1 MRILFG
7 NHCPKLRMGK
17 AHHLI
22 TTRLQQGSQLFENL
36 PKFPS
41 VRRDV
46 ALLVD
51 RNESYQNLEEII
63 TQTGRGLLQNTFL
76 FDVYEGDKLP
86 SDKKS
91 YAIGMIFQDANK
103 TLNDKAVDKMVS
115 KILDQLNKR
124 AGAVL
129 RQ

>member
-1 MRILFG
+1 
-7 NHCPKLRMGK
+7 
-17 AHHLI
+17 
-22 TTRLQQGSQLFENL
+22 
-36 PKFPS
+36 
-41 VRRDV
+41 VRRDL

-51 RNESYQNLEEII
+51 RNETFANLEQII
-63 TQTGRGLLQNTFL
+63 SQTGKGLLRHSFL

-86 SDKKS
+86 GDKKS

-103 TLNDKAVDKMVS
+103 TLNDQAVDKTIARIV
-115 KILDQLNKR
+115 DQLNKR

>member
-1 MRILFG
+1 MAAILSNG
-7 NHCPKLRMGK
+7 V
-17 AHHLI
+17 
-22 TTRLQQGSQLFENL
+22 QLFESL

-41 VRRDV
+41 VRRDL

-51 RNESYQNLEEII
+51 RNETFANLEQII
-63 TQTGRGLLQNTFL
+63 SQTGKGLLRHSFL

-86 SDKKS
+86 GDKKS

-103 TLNDKAVDKMVS
+103 TLNDQAVDKTIARIV
-115 KILDQLNKR
+115 DQLNKR